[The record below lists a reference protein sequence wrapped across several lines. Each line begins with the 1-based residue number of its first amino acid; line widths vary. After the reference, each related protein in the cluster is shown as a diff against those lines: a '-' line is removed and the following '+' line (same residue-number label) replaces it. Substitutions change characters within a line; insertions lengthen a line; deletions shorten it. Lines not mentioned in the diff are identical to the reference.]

1 MAFEEWLWGQAR
13 VTVKHYHSDNGVFDS
28 TLFREACEEENQKQS
43 FSGVGAQH
51 QNAEA
56 ERAIQT
62 VMYMARTFM
71 IHAAL
76 QWGSDGSDDLLL
88 WPFAVDHA
96 AWLYN
101 RIPQQKSGITPIE
114 LVTNIKSDHRD
125 LMGTHVW
132 RCPVYVLDP

>member
-1 MAFEEWLWGQAR
+1 
-13 VTVKHYHSDNGVFDS
+13 VF
-28 TLFREACEEENQKQS
+28 TAQEFVEACEDDKQTQS

-62 VMYMARTFM
+62 VMYMARSFM

-76 QWGSDGSDDLLL
+76 HWSEDGSDDISL

-96 AWLYN
+96 TWLYN
-101 RIPQQKSGITPIE
+101 RIPQRTSGITPF
-114 LVTNIKSDHRD
+114 
-125 LMGTHVW
+125 
-132 RCPVYVLDP
+132 